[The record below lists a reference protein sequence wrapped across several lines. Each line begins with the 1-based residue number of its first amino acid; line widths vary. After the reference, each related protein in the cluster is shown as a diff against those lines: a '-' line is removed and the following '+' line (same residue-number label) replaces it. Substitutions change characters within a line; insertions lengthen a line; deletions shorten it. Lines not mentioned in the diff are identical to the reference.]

1 VKFEVTKNQS
11 HLKSRTMS
19 KIKQLGFDGKVIYC
33 GLDVHKTNWKIN
45 ARMEGIEMASFS
57 QNPDPQLLKNYF
69 NKNYPR
75 ATLKVVYEAGFCGF
89 EIQRSLTKLGIECIV
104 VNPADVPCS
113 DKDRKR
119 KDDKRDAR
127 KLSAELSKG
136 NLSSIYIPD
145 KQMQDARTLVR
156 QRHRLVQDQTRCA
169 NRIKHLLLSNG
180 IKIEGQS
187 ERWSLKFIRMLQQ
200 LDYKS
205 ALLKLSVQF
214 AIEQYLQL
222 RRILTEITL
231 MIKNVSKQECFT
243 KVQQVLQS
251 IDGIGLISGM
261 VIQSEIGDISRFKRL
276 DSLCDY
282 AGFVPDI
289 YSSNDKTVVRGVS
302 KRGNEFL
309 RKTIIESSWVL
320 IRKDPAMLM
329 KYNEY
334 RSRMNANKAIIRI
347 AKHLLSR
354 IRFLWK
360 NEQAYVRGITGG

>member
-1 VKFEVTKNQS
+1 
-11 HLKSRTMS
+11 
-19 KIKQLGFDGKVIYC
+19 
-33 GLDVHKTNWKIN
+33 
-45 ARMEGIEMASFS
+45 
-57 QNPDPQLLKNYF
+57 LLKNYF
-69 NKNYPR
+69 DKNYPG
-75 ATLKVVYEAGFCGF
+75 AALKVVYEAGFCGF
-89 EIQRSLTKLGIECIV
+89 EIQRSLTGLGIDCII
-104 VNPADVPCS
+104 VNPADVPSS

-127 KLSAELSKG
+127 KLSMELAKG
-136 NLSSIYIPD
+136 NLKGIYIPD

-180 IKIEGQS
+180 INTGEKS
-187 ERWSLKFIRMLQQ
+187 ERWSLRFINKLQQ
-200 LDYKS
+200 LDCRS
-205 ALLKLSVQF
+205 ALLKTSLQF
-214 AIEQYLQL
+214 ALEQYLQI
-222 RRILTEITL
+222 RRILKEVTL
-231 MIKNVSKQECFT
+231 AIRELSRQEPFA
-243 KVQQVLQS
+243 KVQVILQG
-251 IDGIGLISGM
+251 IDGIGLVSGM
-261 VIQSEIGDISRFKRL
+261 VIQSEIGDINRFKRL

-309 RKTIIESSWVL
+309 RETIIESSWVL

-334 RSRMNANKAIIRI
+334 RSRMTANKAIIRVS
-347 AKHLLSR
+347 KHLLSR

-360 NEQAYVRGITGG
+360 NEQAYVRGITG